1 MFPPYPT
8 PGFMPDFTG
17 YMLDTLGLDWY
28 ATYDFGAQPPH
39 DALVTVIIITNKT
52 LHVNRH

>member
-17 YMLDTLGLDWY
+17 YMLDKLGLDWY
-28 ATYDFGAQPPH
+28 ATYDFGAQPPQ
-39 DALVTVIIITNKT
+39 DALVTVIIITNKI
-52 LHVNRH
+52 LHVNCH